1 MDHEIVADYRNHV
14 GEGPT
19 WDPRDKKLYWI
30 DIPNGRIFRYD
41 PASGDHAQIFDGPMM
56 GGFTM
61 QEDGSLLLFMEKGAI
76 AVLRDGKLDYVV
88 DELPGEDGN
97 RFNDVIADP
106 AGRVFCG
113 TMPVDDQ
120 RAMVGEHAGS
130 LYRLDT
136 DGTVSPLLR
145 EVGLPNGLGFT
156 PDGKGMYFTDSTA
169 YKIYLFDYDQASGEL
184 SNRRIFVETDPDRGV
199 PDGMTVDADGYVWS
213 ARAMGGAVYRYTPD
227 GKEDMVVPFPTASI
241 PSSVAFGGE
250 DLTEMYVTTIGGHM
264 RDKVGPEAGALF
276 RLRPGV
282 NGRLEHFTRV
292 GL

>member
-1 MDHEIVADYRNHV
+1 MNHEIVADYVNHV

-19 WDPRDKKLYWI
+19 WDPREKKLYWI

-120 RAMVGEHAGS
+120 RAMAGERAGS
-130 LYRLDT
+130 LGRKRADVRVLLDK
-136 DGTVSPLLR
+136 V
-145 EVGLPNGLGFT
+145 
-156 PDGKGMYFTDSTA
+156 
-169 YKIYLFDYDQASGEL
+169 
-184 SNRRIFVETDPDRGV
+184 RRPIVQPEHV
-199 PDGMTVDADGYVWS
+199 VHH
-213 ARAMGGAVYRYTPD
+213 
-227 GKEDMVVPFPTASI
+227 EDL
-241 PSSVAFGGE
+241 SVA
-250 DLTEMYVTTIGGHM
+250 IG
-264 RDKVGPEAGALF
+264 
-276 RLRPGV
+276 PGSDP
-282 NGRLEHFTRV
+282 NRGNR
-292 GL
+292 